1 MSKFEKLV
9 YVGCPWFFGMVLV
22 VVALLNVSEMET
34 TNFVL
39 MTSSGLICMSLF
51 CVCSLLVKIVENKQN

>member
-22 VVALLNVSEMET
+22 VVALLNASEMPQPLKHKEPW
-34 TNFVL
+34 
-39 MTSSGLICMSLF
+39 TSNID
-51 CVCSLLVKIVENKQN
+51 

>member
-22 VVALLNVSEMET
+22 VVALLNASEMET
-34 TNFVL
+34 TNNRNVHNSWDGDWNGLCALPPQTGPVL
-39 MTSSGLICMSLF
+39 E
-51 CVCSLLVKIVENKQN
+51 LVL

>member
-22 VVALLNVSEMET
+22 VVALLNASEMEDI
-34 TNFVL
+34 NVL
-39 MTSSGLICMSLF
+39 LAICSGLICMSLF
-51 CVCSLLVKIVENKQN
+51 CVCSLLVKIVENKKN

>member
-22 VVALLNVSEMET
+22 VVALLNASEMET
-34 TNFVL
+34 ANVL
-39 MTSSGLICMSLF
+39 LVVCSGLICMSLF
-51 CVCSLLVKIVENKQN
+51 CVCSLLVKIIENKQN